1 MYRHIRIFEVFSVC
15 HPSGESF
22 DVSLK
27 RTVYTCLLAQ
37 PRPEAIERILFENLK
52 IDINE
57 SIDEAITLHLAGGN
71 LFHDDRVMHHPAI
84 IEYLSRYAPDEIL
97 SGKPYLMRMLGK
109 RMGMSFGANR
119 RADMS
124 GRAAGNILSRV
135 NRRTLAGGVIIFL
148 VTISGAMWH
157 FGLFS
162 NNEQP
167 TVKTGLPAPA
177 IEAKVAFD
185 QYLKETKKEN
195 TFENRKE
202 FFEKS
207 LYDEEKIPKDLKE
220 FKKIQKTLDE

>member
-1 MYRHIRIFEVFSVC
+1 MYRHVRIFEVFSVC
-15 HPSGESF
+15 HPLGESF
-22 DVSLK
+22 DASLK
-27 RTVYTCLLAQ
+27 RTIYTCLLAQ
-37 PRPEAIERILFENLK
+37 PRPEAIEKLLFENLK
-52 IDINE
+52 ISTGK

-84 IEYLSRYAPDEIL
+84 IEYLSQYAPDEIL

-109 RMGMSFGANR
+109 KTGMSFGANR
-119 RADMS
+119 RADMN
-124 GRAAGNILSRV
+124 GRIAGNMFSRM
-135 NRRTLAGGVIIFL
+135 NRRTLAGGTIVFL
-148 VTISGAMWH
+148 AIVSGAFWH

-162 NNEQP
+162 NSEQP
-167 TVKTGLPAPA
+167 TVKNHLPAPA
-177 IEAKVAFD
+177 IETKAAFD